1 MSKRDKERITL
12 GSGKLYFAEFTGQL
26 PKLEDICKKEN
37 ILGWIK
43 GGASL
48 EYTSETYEEKDDL
61 GMVSKIIT
69 TSEEAILKAGI
80 LTWNGD
86 TLSVLTDT
94 GRTYIEDGKRITRIG
109 GLENAK
115 NKSYVFCFYHHDP
128 KDGDIWVIIV
138 GRNQAGLTLTW
149 ATDSGSSL
157 EPEFKALPHDEEG
170 TLIEF
175 IEELEITG
183 YTLTTD
189 TEVNENKIYYTR
201 SGSEGSYTYTKVTN
215 PAKSSLS
222 NYYEPTYD

>member
-12 GSGKLYFAEFTGQL
+12 GSGKLFIMEFTGQL
-26 PKLEDICKKEN
+26 PKLEEICQRNN

-61 GMVSKIIT
+61 GMVTKIIT

-80 LTWNGD
+80 LTWNGN
-86 TLSVLTDT
+86 TLSTLTDT
-94 GRTYIEDGKRITRIG
+94 GRTYIEDGKRVTKIG

-115 NKSYVFCFYHHDP
+115 NKSYVICFYHHDR
-128 KDGDIWVIIV
+128 KDGDIWVMIV

-149 ATDSGSSL
+149 ATDSGSLL

-175 IEELEITG
+175 VEELEITG
-183 YTLTTD
+183 YMPTTD
-189 TEVNENKIYYTR
+189 TEIDENKTYYTR
-201 SGSEGSYTYTKVTN
+201 SGSEGAYTYTKVTN
-215 PAKSSLS
+215 PNKSGLS
-222 NYYEPTYD
+222 TYYEPTYE